1 MKSKKVKE
9 LMNWLNSS
17 TRGIDSPRNFGFNEV
32 VKLTEI
38 AEIEL
43 SGNIELL
50 EKKVVEFKKT
60 YTYE

>member
-17 TRGIDSPRNFGFNEV
+17 TRGIDLPRNFGSNEV

-43 SGNIELL
+43 SGDTELL
-50 EKKVVEFKKT
+50 EKKVTEFKKM
-60 YTYE
+60 YRYE

>member
-9 LMNWLNSS
+9 LMNWLSSS
-17 TRGIDSPRNFGFNEV
+17 TRGIDLPRNFGSNEV

-43 SGNIELL
+43 SGDTELL
-50 EKKVVEFKKT
+50 EKKVAEFKKI